1 MTYLLIALGVLREL
15 ASREPRCFA
24 ALAAGALAVLLTAR
38 LRLAVAAHTLARRGV
53 GGAPER
59 RVTAPVR

>member
-24 ALAAGALAVLLTAR
+24 AVAAGLLALVLTTR
-38 LRLAVAAHTLARRGV
+38 LRLAVAAHTLARRG
-53 GGAPER
+53 AQARSER
-59 RVTAPVR
+59 RVTTSVR